1 MYCNEICFN
10 HGVKKLRPGHSG
22 RYESG
27 QKRCSFCEIY
37 IIWDGR
43 NCPCCGTALR
53 SKPRYAKGR
62 DKLVQSLK
70 LKNPFPKNKFKL

>member
-1 MYCNEICFN
+1 MNCKEICSN
-10 HGVKKLRPGHSG
+10 HAVKKLRPGHGG

-27 QKRCSFCEIY
+27 QKRCSFCDIY

-53 SKPRYAKGR
+53 TKPRYAKGR
-62 DKLVQSLK
+62 NKIVQSIKVKKSL
-70 LKNPFPKNKFKL
+70 PKK

>member
-1 MYCNEICFN
+1 MNCKEICSK
-10 HGVKKLRPGHSG
+10 HLAKKPATKKTG

-27 QKRCSFCEIY
+27 HKRCSVCEVY

-53 SKPRYAKGR
+53 AKPRYAKGR
-62 DKLVQSLK
+62 DKIVQSITVKKTL
-70 LKNPFPKNKFKL
+70 PKK